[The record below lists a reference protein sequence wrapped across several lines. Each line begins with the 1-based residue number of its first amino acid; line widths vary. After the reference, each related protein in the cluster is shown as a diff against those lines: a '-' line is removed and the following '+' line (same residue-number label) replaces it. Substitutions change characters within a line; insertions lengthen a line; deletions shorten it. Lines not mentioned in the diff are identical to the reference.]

1 MKISVFTYADSGCV
15 MDGLS
20 FMLKSTAV
28 YVSQCVLRPGVFN
41 CHFKCRCSNLF
52 GFYRIQFLLSA
63 CT

>member
-1 MKISVFTYADSGCV
+1 MKMSVFTYADSGCV

-28 YVSQCVLRPGVFN
+28 SRCALGLGVFY
-41 CHFKCRCSNLF
+41 CHFKCRCSNF
-52 GFYRIQFLLSA
+52 WGFYSILFLLS